1 MANVYSRQTK
11 ISNVVGRSD
20 YISNEKRQEKIVLHS
35 KSSEFDWKDYV
46 DFEENNKRTDKA
58 NNQARELVIALPN
71 KLADNENIKACC
83 DELAI
88 NLLGSNRDYEYAV
101 HWNKSH
107 TNLHMHLLFS
117 ERERNKDLQPKVY
130 KRDMYVDQKTGKTCK
145 KDNPNAV
152 LRIKKGDIQKDKDG
166 NIKYNSDKFT
176 VKDPKFKQKAWLEEN
191 QKIIQKTLGKYGYK
205 LNIFDKNSNDIAQKK
220 LYKGA
225 KNDYLEYARNWNNQA
240 KKINQINKTYR
251 VLDKNHKKIS
261 PLMRKQ
267 SEREKVYEEA
277 FSRKF
282 RYENNQMNFVEKAGY
297 NLFKIDIDKQVISDF
312 EKHQKQIDKLKFK
325 EFKSYPDFDRDYL
338 RNLVDTKRELSRSEI
353 KSKSELKRTNTID
366 KYKVY
371 KKNLEEI
378 EKLNKQYGNVKELD
392 LGKFREYAKEKK
404 ALEDRQKGIIRKDR
418 SRGRSM

>member
-20 YISNEKRQEKIVLHS
+20 YISNEKRQEHIILHS
-35 KSSEFDWKDYV
+35 KSSEFDWKEYV

-71 KLADNENIKACC
+71 KLADEDSLKKAC
-83 DELAI
+83 DELAV

-101 HWNKSH
+101 HWNKSY

-117 ERERNKDLQPKVY
+117 ERERNKNLQPKVY
-130 KRDMYVDQKTGKTCK
+130 KRDMYVDEKTGKTCK

-205 LNIFDKNSNDIAQKK
+205 LNVFDKSSNDIAQKK

-225 KNDYLEYARNWNNQA
+225 KNEYLEYAKNWNNQA
-240 KKINQINKTYR
+240 KTINKINKAYR
-251 VLDKNHKKIS
+251 VLNNNHKKIS
-261 PLMRKQ
+261 PLIKQ
-267 SEREKVYEEA
+267 QNSKKDEYDLA
-277 FSRKF
+277 ASRLFK
-282 RYENNQMNFVEKAGY
+282 YENGQMNVLQKLSY
-297 NLFKIDIDKQVISDF
+297 NLFSVDRDKQTISDF
-312 EKHQKQIDKLKFK
+312 ESKQKAIDKLKFE
-325 EFKSYPDFDRDYL
+325 EFKLYSDFNNEYL
-338 RNLVDTKRELSRSEI
+338 HNIFSEKKNLL
-353 KSKSELKRTNTID
+353 SELTQVKNILSQTKTID
-366 KYKVY
+366 KYKSYV
-371 KKNLEEI
+371 KNLEE
-378 EKLNKQYGNVKELD
+378 KQKVKENLTMKN
-392 LGKFREYAKEKK
+392 LRKRAKEKELSK
-404 ALEDRQKGIIRKDR
+404 KTSTRSHGR
-418 SRGRSM
+418 SR

>member
-35 KSSEFDWKDYV
+35 KSSEFDWKEYV

-71 KLADNENIKACC
+71 ELADNENIKACC

-101 HWNKSH
+101 HWNKSY

-152 LRIKKGDIQKDKDG
+152 LRIKKGDIQKDSEG
-166 NIKYNSDKFT
+166 NIKYNTDKFT
-176 VKDPKFKQKAWLEEN
+176 IKDPKFKQKAWLEEN
-191 QKIIQKTLGKYGYK
+191 QKIIQKTLKNYGYK

-225 KNDYLEYARNWNNQA
+225 KEDYLEYARNWNNQA
-240 KKINQINKTYR
+240 KKINNINLKYR
-251 VLDKNHKKIS
+251 VLNNNHKKIS

-267 SEREKVYEEA
+267 SEREEVYEEA

-282 RYENNQMNFVEKAGY
+282 RYENNQMNFVEKVGY

-312 EKHQKQIDKLKFK
+312 EKHQKQIDKLKF
-325 EFKSYPDFDRDYL
+325 EDFKSYPDFDRDYL

-353 KSKSELKRTNTID
+353 KAKSELKRTNTID
-366 KYKVY
+366 KYKSYV
-371 KKNLEEI
+371 KNLEE
-378 EKLNKQYGNVKELD
+378 KQKVKENFNMENLR
-392 LGKFREYAKEKK
+392 KRAKEKELSK
-404 ALEDRQKGIIRKDR
+404 KPSTR
-418 SRGRSM
+418 SRGRSR

>member
-20 YISNEKRQEKIVLHS
+20 YISNEKRQEHIVLHS

-225 KNDYLEYARNWNNQA
+225 KNDYIEYAKNWNNQA
-240 KKINQINKTYR
+240 KTINQINKTYR

-261 PLMRKQ
+261 PLIKQ
-267 SEREKVYEEA
+267 QNSKEDEYDLA
-277 FSRKF
+277 TSRLFK
-282 RYENNQMNFVEKAGY
+282 YENGQMNFLQKLRY
-297 NLFKIDIDKQVISDF
+297 NLFSIDRDKQTVSEF
-312 EKHQKQIDKLKFK
+312 EGKQKAIDKLKF
-325 EFKSYPDFDRDYL
+325 EELKSYPDFNNEYL
-338 RNLVDTKRELSRSEI
+338 RNIFTEKKNLS
-353 KSKSELKRTNTID
+353 SELTQVKNILSQTKTID
-366 KYKVY
+366 KYKSYV
-371 KKNLEEI
+371 KNLEE
-378 EKLNKQYGNVKELD
+378 KQKVKENFNMENLR
-392 LGKFREYAKEKK
+392 KRAKEKELSK
-404 ALEDRQKGIIRKDR
+404 KPSTRSHGR
-418 SRGRSM
+418 SR

>member
-71 KLADNENIKACC
+71 ELADNENIKVCC

-101 HWNKSH
+101 HWNKSY

-117 ERERNKDLQPKVY
+117 ERERNKGLQPKVY

-152 LRIKKGDIQKDKDG
+152 LRIKKGDIQRDSEG

-176 VKDPKFKQKAWLEEN
+176 VKDPKFKKKAWLEEN

-267 SEREKVYEEA
+267 SKREKVYDEA

-282 RYENNQMNFVEKAGY
+282 RYENNQMNFVEKIGY
-297 NLFKIDIDKQVISDF
+297 KLFKINIDKQVICDF
-312 EKHQKQIDKLKFK
+312 KKHQKQIDKLKFE

-338 RNLVDTKRELSRSEI
+338 RNIVDTKCELSRLE
-353 KSKSELKRTNTID
+353 KKAKFELKSTNTID
-366 KYKVY
+366 KYKTY
-371 KKNLEEI
+371 KATINLQKKNKTL
-378 EKLNKQYGNVKELD
+378 
-392 LGKFREYAKEKK
+392 EKK
-404 ALEDRQKGIIRKDR
+404 IDRWIENKKELEDRQKGIIRNDI
-418 SRGRSM
+418 SRGRSR

>member
-20 YISNEKRQEKIVLHS
+20 YISNEKRQEHIVLHS

-58 NNQARELVIALPN
+58 NNQARELVISLPN

-191 QKIIQKTLGKYGYK
+191 QKIIQKTLKNYGYK

-225 KNDYLEYARNWNNQA
+225 ENDYIEYAKNWNNQA
-240 KKINQINKTYR
+240 KKINQINKAYR

-267 SEREKVYEEA
+267 SEREKVYDEA

-282 RYENNQMNFVEKAGY
+282 RYENNQMNFVEKIGY
-297 NLFKIDIDKQVISDF
+297 NLSKIDIDKQVISDF
-312 EKHQKQIDKLKFK
+312 EKHQKQIDKLKFE
-325 EFKSYPDFDRDYL
+325 EFKSYPDFNNEYL
-338 RNLVDTKRELSRSEI
+338 HNIFSEKKNLS
-353 KSKSELKRTNTID
+353 SELTQVKNILLQTKTID
-366 KYKVY
+366 KYKSYV
-371 KKNLEEI
+371 KNLEE
-378 EKLNKQYGNVKELD
+378 KQKVKENLTMEN
-392 LGKFREYAKEKK
+392 LRKRAKEKELSK
-404 ALEDRQKGIIRKDR
+404 KPSTR
-418 SRGRSM
+418 SRGRSR